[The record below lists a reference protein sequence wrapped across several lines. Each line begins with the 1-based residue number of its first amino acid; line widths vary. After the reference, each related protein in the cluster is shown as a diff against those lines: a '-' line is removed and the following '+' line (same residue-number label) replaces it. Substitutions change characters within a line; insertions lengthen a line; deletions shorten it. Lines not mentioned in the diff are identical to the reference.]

1 MQGTYNYVIHAY
13 EDVRWKR
20 PLNHQHGDTTV
31 LNDGASALGR
41 AAAETYEEAAGMLGR
56 SRSRPS

>member
-1 MQGTYNYVIHAY
+1 MKDTYNYVIHAY

-20 PLNHQHGDTTV
+20 ALNHQHGCTTV

-41 AAAETYEEAAGMLGR
+41 ATAETYEEATGMLGC